1 MFLPPSVLPGPSDFP
16 RRPGRAVERKAVTGM
31 RKKSGEKT
39 GKKDT
44 SRRYK
49 TPEELAEKINEYF
62 DKCDD
67 QYTLYSEAGLAR
79 HLGITDVTLNRW
91 RTGEFC
97 GDLQETV
104 EMAFLRIKEQIL
116 TDERYSAKGMVP
128 YRIFLLKQEKFGGYQ
143 DRMEAKADLSVNVKF
158 GANMDESDFA

>member
-1 MFLPPSVLPGPSDFP
+1 
-16 RRPGRAVERKAVTGM
+16 M
-31 RKKSGEKT
+31 RKKAEEKA

-49 TPEELAEKINEYF
+49 TPEELEEKINAYF
-62 DKCDD
+62 DECDNNC
-67 QYTLYSEAGLAR
+67 TLYSEAGLAL
-79 HLGITDVTLNRW
+79 HLGVTDVTLNRW
-91 RTGEFC
+91 RTGEVC
-97 GDLQETV
+97 KDLKETV

-143 DRMEAKADLSVNVKF
+143 DRMEAKADLSVNVNF
-158 GANMDESDFA
+158 GANMDESDFV

>member
-1 MFLPPSVLPGPSDFP
+1 M
-16 RRPGRAVERKAVTGM
+16 RKAA
-31 RKKSGEKT
+31 GEKA

-49 TPEELAEKINEYF
+49 TPEELAEKINAYF
-62 DKCDD
+62 DECDNNC
-67 QYTLYSEAGLAR
+67 TLYSEAGLAL
-79 HLGITDVTLNRW
+79 HLGVTDVTLNRW
-91 RTGEFC
+91 RTGEVC
-97 GDLQETV
+97 KDLKETV

-143 DRMEAKADLSVNVKF
+143 DRMEAKADLSVNVNF